1 MSRGKRKPQTGNR
14 KVLSREKGRQRIAS
28 RPRALVGAKRI
39 ALYAFD
45 DEEKW
50 RWVYTLKDDL
60 GLFYMRGRLCGNP
73 DTIDQRLQAKEIAT
87 RNAI

>member
-1 MSRGKRKPQTGNR
+1 MSENVFLYIRCGGVAMLRPNGKPK
-14 KVLSREKGRQRIAS
+14 
-28 RPRALVGAKRI
+28 ALVGAKAI
-39 ALYAFD
+39 AVYAFD

-73 DTIDQRLQAKEIAT
+73 DTIDARLRAREAAGNAT
-87 RNAI
+87 